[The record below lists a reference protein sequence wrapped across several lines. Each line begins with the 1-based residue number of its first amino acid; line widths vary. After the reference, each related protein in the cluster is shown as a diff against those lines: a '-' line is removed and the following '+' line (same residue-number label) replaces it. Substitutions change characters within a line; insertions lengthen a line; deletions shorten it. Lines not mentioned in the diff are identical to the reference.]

1 MVINNILELEYAI
14 KENNVNNIKKILK
27 KNPEEIN
34 KIEIHRF
41 TDMIHFNEFDL
52 FDNILK
58 SINSKLKKD
67 LLSNNIIIIK
77 LLNSN
82 NIKFINKYIK
92 YINLDLLHNNNN
104 IIKFCIETTDFELVE
119 IIYKIYKSSNIYSL
133 LNNIFIEYKNNNSKI
148 NLELIKF
155 LIKLDKNIFKDI
167 SNNNYTNNNVPTLA
181 YASLT
186 NNLELL
192 NILKE
197 AEINFYYEKF
207 NILIYYFY
215 KVNTIDNNVILY
227 LLNNN
232 ININICDKELWLM
245 AHIVFFNP
253 DYFTLEVKKIIL
265 EKTNNINLQNTL
277 GNTPLHYLVY
287 NNNIDDYKDILIK
300 KELDIFIKNKAL
312 YTPLSLAIIKKQ
324 NLIDL
329 AVKSFIYH
337 INIDKTNK
345 SIKFSPE
352 KAKEYILKNK
362 TTIYNKINY
371 DDNDIIIGDYNYIK
385 HSKFI
390 ATDTNVHLYIII
402 LLQKY
407 NILGVPY
414 LPNSQ
419 NFSNNKSIIE
429 KKKFQNVTLNNH
441 KEDILKFLY
450 YSEEVMYFRI
460 YWADE
465 KNFVITSKIG
475 EAIQNIF
482 KFKKYVF
489 IILGIYNQFIYHANV
504 LIFDRDKKLIVHFEP
519 HGKLNSYVGKLYET
533 LKNYF
538 KKELKN
544 FKYIAPIEYLPIDA
558 FQSMYNNSSPYDSK
572 VGDPKG
578 YCCAWC
584 FWFIE
589 LYINNTKYDLK
600 SLVNKSIKKL
610 INTKYTFI
618 DHIRNYANY
627 LNNKMEELLLEY
639 NIPNKFINN
648 LLLEDKYINE
658 VLNNISFN
666 LKQLNY

>member
-1 MVINNILELEYAI
+1 MITNNIFELEYAI
-14 KENNVNNIKKILK
+14 KENNIKKIKKILK
-27 KNPEEIN
+27 ENPEEIN
-34 KIEIHRF
+34 NIETHRF
-41 TDMIHFNEFDL
+41 IDMIHFNEFDL
-52 FDNILK
+52 FDKILK
-58 SINSKLKKD
+58 SINSKLKRD

-77 LLNSN
+77 LLKSN

-92 YINLDLLHNNNN
+92 YINLDLLHNNDN
-104 IIKFCIETTDFELVE
+104 IIKFCTETTDFELVK
-119 IIYKIYKSSNIYSL
+119 IIYKIFKTSNKYSL

-155 LIKLDKNIFKDI
+155 LIKLDKNII
-167 SNNNYTNNNVPTLA
+167 NNDNDVPTLA
-181 YASLT
+181 YASLN

-197 AEINFYYEKF
+197 AGINFYYEKF
-207 NILIYYFY
+207 NILIYYFL
-215 KVNTIDNNVILY
+215 KVKIVDNNVILY

-232 ININICDKELWLM
+232 ININICDKELWSM
-245 AHIVFFNP
+245 AHIAFFNP
-253 DYFTLEVKKIIL
+253 DFFTLEVKKIIL

-300 KELDIFIKNKAL
+300 KELNIFIKNKGL
-312 YTPLSLAIIKKQ
+312 YTPLSLAEIKKQ
-324 NLIDL
+324 KLMDL

-337 INIDKTNK
+337 ININDK
-345 SIKFSPE
+345 SIKFTQE
-352 KAKEYILKNK
+352 EAKEYILKNK
-362 TTIYNKINY
+362 TTIYNKFNY
-371 DDNDIIIGDYNYIK
+371 DDNDIIIGDYNFIK

-390 ATDTNVHLYIII
+390 ATDINIHLYIII

-414 LPNSQ
+414 LPNSK
-419 NFSNNKSIIE
+419 NFLNNKKLIE
-429 KKKFQNVTLNNH
+429 NKKFENLTFNNH
-441 KEDILKFLY
+441 KEDIMKYLY
-450 YSEEVMYFRI
+450 YSEELMYFRI
-460 YWADE
+460 SWADE
-465 KNFVITSKIG
+465 NNYFITPKIG
-475 EAIQNIF
+475 EAIENIF

-489 IILGIYNQFIYHANV
+489 IIIGIYNDFIYHANV
-504 LIFDRDKKLIVHFEP
+504 LIFDRDKKIIIHFEP
-519 HGKLNSYVGKLYET
+519 HGKLNAYVGKLYET

-538 KKELKN
+538 KKELKD
-544 FKYIAPIEYLPIDA
+544 FKYIAPMEYLSKDSY
-558 FQSMYNNSSPYDSK
+558 QSMYDNSSTYESK

-589 LYINNTKYDLK
+589 LYLNNAKYDLK

-648 LLLEDKYINE
+648 LSLEDKYIDE
-658 VLNNISFN
+658 ILNNISFY

>member
-1 MVINNILELEYAI
+1 MITNNILELEYAI
-14 KENNVNNIKKILK
+14 KENNIKKIKKILK
-27 KNPEEIN
+27 ENPEEIN

-41 TDMIHFNEFDL
+41 IDMIHFNEFDL

-58 SINSKLKKD
+58 SINSKLKKK

-77 LLNSN
+77 LLKSN
-82 NIKFINKYIK
+82 NINFINKYIK
-92 YINLDLLHNNNN
+92 YINLDLSYDDNDN
-104 IIKFCIETTDFELVE
+104 IIKICTETTNLELVK
-119 IIYKIYKSSNIYSL
+119 IIYKIYKSSKKYLL
-133 LNNIFIEYKNNNSKI
+133 LNFILVFYKNNNIKV

-155 LIKLDKNIFKDI
+155 LIKIDKNII
-167 SNNNYTNNNVPTLA
+167 NTNNDDNNIPIIA
-181 YASLT
+181 NASLN

-197 AEINFYYEKF
+197 AGINFYYEKF

-215 KVNTIDNNVILY
+215 RVNKIDNDIILY

-245 AHIVFFNP
+245 AHVVFFNP

-265 EKTNNINLQNTL
+265 EKTNNINIQNTL

-300 KELDIFIKNKAL
+300 KELNIFIKNKGL
-312 YTPLSLAIIKKQ
+312 YSPLSLAEIKKQ

-337 INIDKTNK
+337 IKKK

-352 KAKEYILKNK
+352 EAKEYILKNK
-362 TTIYNKINY
+362 TTIYNKFNY
-371 DDNDIIIGDYNYIK
+371 DDNYDDIIIGDYNYIK

-390 ATDTNVHLYIII
+390 ANDINIHLFIII

-419 NFSNNKSIIE
+419 NCSNYKSLIE
-429 KKKFQNVTLNNH
+429 NKKFDNLTFNNQ
-441 KEDILKFLY
+441 KKYFLKYLY
-450 YSEEVMYFRI
+450 YSEELMYFRI

-465 KNFVITSKIG
+465 NNYIISPKIG

-489 IILGIYNQFIYHANV
+489 IDIHILNQFISHGNV

-519 HGKLNSYVGKLYET
+519 HGKIISYVGKLYET
-533 LKNYF
+533 LKNFF
-538 KKELKN
+538 KKELKD
-544 FKYIAPIEYLPIDA
+544 FKYITPIEYLPSDA
-558 FQSMYNNSSPYDSK
+558 YQSMYDGESLYITK
-572 VGDPKG
+572 VGDQG

-627 LNNKMEELLLEY
+627 LNNKIEELLLEY

-648 LLLEDKYINE
+648 LLLEDKYIDE
-658 VLNNISFN
+658 ILNNISFN

>member
-1 MVINNILELEYAI
+1 MIINNILELEYAI
-14 KENNVNNIKKILK
+14 KENNIKKIKKILK
-27 KNPEEIN
+27 ENPEEIN

-41 TDMIHFNEFDL
+41 IDMIHFNEFDL

-58 SINSKLKKD
+58 SINSKLKKN

-77 LLNSN
+77 LLKSN
-82 NIKFINKYIK
+82 NINFINKYIK
-92 YINLDLLHNNNN
+92 YINLDLSYDDNDN
-104 IIKFCIETTDFELVE
+104 IIKICTETTNLELVK
-119 IIYKIYKSSNIYSL
+119 IIYKIYKTSNKYSL
-133 LNNIFIEYKNNNSKI
+133 LNNILVFYKNNNSKV

-155 LIKLDKNIFKDI
+155 LIKIDKNII
-167 SNNNYTNNNVPTLA
+167 NTNNDDNNIPIIA
-181 YASLT
+181 NASLN

-197 AEINFYYEKF
+197 AGINFYYEKF

-215 KVNTIDNNVILY
+215 RVNKIDNDIILY

-245 AHIVFFNP
+245 AHVVFFNP

-265 EKTNNINLQNTL
+265 EKTNNINIQNTL

-300 KELDIFIKNKAL
+300 KELNIFIKNKGL
-312 YTPLSLAIIKKQ
+312 YSPLSLAEIKKQ

-337 INIDKTNK
+337 IKKK

-352 KAKEYILKNK
+352 EAKEYILKNK
-362 TTIYNKINY
+362 TTIYNKFNY
-371 DDNDIIIGDYNYIK
+371 DDNYDDIIIGDYNYIK

-390 ATDTNVHLYIII
+390 ANDINIHLFIII

-419 NFSNNKSIIE
+419 NCSNYKSLIE
-429 KKKFQNVTLNNH
+429 NKKFDNLTFNNQ
-441 KEDILKFLY
+441 KKYFLKYLY
-450 YSEEVMYFRI
+450 YSEELMYFRI

-465 KNFVITSKIG
+465 NNYIISPKIG

-489 IILGIYNQFIYHANV
+489 IDIHILNQFISHGNV

-519 HGKLNSYVGKLYET
+519 HGKIISYVGKLYET
-533 LKNYF
+533 LKNFF
-538 KKELKN
+538 KKELKD
-544 FKYIAPIEYLPIDA
+544 FKYITPIEYLPLDA
-558 FQSMYNNSSPYDSK
+558 YQSMYDGESLYITK
-572 VGDPKG
+572 VGDQG

-627 LNNKMEELLLEY
+627 LNNKIEELLLEY

-648 LLLEDKYINE
+648 LLLEDKYIDE
-658 VLNNISFN
+658 ILNNISFN

>member
-1 MVINNILELEYAI
+1 MITNNILELEYAI
-14 KENNVNNIKKILK
+14 KENNIKKIKKILK

-41 TDMIHFNEFDL
+41 IDMIHFNEFDL

-58 SINSKLKKD
+58 SINSKLKKN

-77 LLNSN
+77 LLKSN
-82 NIKFINKYIK
+82 NINFINKYIK
-92 YINLDLLHNNNN
+92 YIHLDLLHNNDN
-104 IIKFCIETTDFELVE
+104 IIKFCTETTDFELVKY
-119 IIYKIYKSSNIYSL
+119 IYKIYKTSNEYSL
-133 LNNIFIEYKNNNSKI
+133 LNNIFIEYMKNNSKI

-155 LIKLDKNIFKDI
+155 LIKLDKNII
-167 SNNNYTNNNVPTLA
+167 NTNNIVPTLA
-181 YASLT
+181 YATLI

-192 NILKE
+192 KILKE
-197 AEINFYYEKF
+197 AGINFYYDKF

-215 KVNTIDNNVILY
+215 YFYKVNKIDNDIILY

-232 ININICDKELWLM
+232 ININICDNELWTT
-245 AHIVFFNP
+245 AHVVFFNP
-253 DYFTLEVKKIIL
+253 DYFTLEIKKIIL

-287 NNNIDDYKDILIK
+287 NNNIDDYQDILIK
-300 KELDIFIKNKAL
+300 KELNIFIKNKGL
-312 YTPLSLAIIKKQ
+312 YTPLSLAEIKKQ

-337 INIDKTNK
+337 INIDKKNK

-352 KAKEYILKNK
+352 EAKEYILKNK
-362 TTIYNKINY
+362 TTIYNKFNYNY
-371 DDNDIIIGDYNYIK
+371 DNIIIGDYNYIEY
-385 HSKFI
+385 SKFVPNDI
-390 ATDTNVHLYIII
+390 NIHLFIII

-419 NFSNNKSIIE
+419 NCSNYKSLIE
-429 KKKFQNVTLNNH
+429 NKKFDNVTFNNH
-441 KEDILKFLY
+441 KINILKYLY
-450 YSEEVMYFRI
+450 YSEELIYFRI

-465 KNFVITSKIG
+465 NNYVISPKIG

-489 IILGIYNQFIYHANV
+489 IDIHILNQFMSHGNV

-519 HGKLNSYVGKLYET
+519 HGKIISYVGKLYET
-533 LKNYF
+533 LKNIF
-538 KKELKN
+538 KKELKG
-544 FKYIAPIEYLPIDA
+544 FKYITPIEYLPIDA
-558 FQSMYNNSSPYDSK
+558 YQSMYDGGSQYISK
-572 VGDPKG
+572 VGDLG

-627 LNNKMEELLLEY
+627 LNNKMMELLLEY
-639 NIPNKFINN
+639 NIPSTLISN
-648 LLLEDKYINE
+648 LLLEEKYINE
-658 VLNNISFN
+658 ILNNISFN

>member
-1 MVINNILELEYAI
+1 MITNNILELEYAI
-14 KENNVNNIKKILK
+14 KENNIKKIKKILK
-27 KNPEEIN
+27 ENPEEIN

-41 TDMIHFNEFDL
+41 IDMIHFNEFDL

-58 SINSKLKKD
+58 SINSKLKKK

-77 LLNSN
+77 LLKSN
-82 NIKFINKYIK
+82 NINFINKYIK
-92 YINLDLLHNNNN
+92 YINLDLSYDDNDN
-104 IIKFCIETTDFELVE
+104 IIKICTETTNLELVK
-119 IIYKIYKSSNIYSL
+119 IIYKIYKSSKKYLL
-133 LNNIFIEYKNNNSKI
+133 LNFILVFYKNNNIKV

-155 LIKLDKNIFKDI
+155 LIKIDKNII
-167 SNNNYTNNNVPTLA
+167 NTNNDDNNIPIIA
-181 YASLT
+181 NASLN

-197 AEINFYYEKF
+197 AGINFYYEKF

-215 KVNTIDNNVILY
+215 RVNKIDNDIILY

-245 AHIVFFNP
+245 AHVVFFNP

-265 EKTNNINLQNTL
+265 EKTNNINIQNTL

-300 KELDIFIKNKAL
+300 KELNIFIKNKGL
-312 YTPLSLAIIKKQ
+312 YSPLSLAEIKKQ

-337 INIDKTNK
+337 IKKK

-352 KAKEYILKNK
+352 EAKEYILKNK
-362 TTIYNKINY
+362 TTIYNKFNY
-371 DDNDIIIGDYNYIK
+371 DDNYDDIIIGDYNYIK

-390 ATDTNVHLYIII
+390 ANDINIHLFIII

-419 NFSNNKSIIE
+419 KFKNDKILIE
-429 KKKFQNVTLNNH
+429 NKKFDNSILNNY
-441 KEDILKFLY
+441 KEYILKYLY
-450 YSEEVMYFRI
+450 YSEELMYFRI

-465 KNFVITSKIG
+465 NNYLITPKIG

-489 IILGIYNQFIYHANV
+489 IIIHIYNQFISHANV

-519 HGKLNSYVGKLYET
+519 HGKIISYVGKLYET
-533 LKNYF
+533 LKNFF
-538 KKELKN
+538 KKELKD
-544 FKYIAPIEYLPIDA
+544 FKYITPIEYLPSDA
-558 FQSMYNNSSPYDSK
+558 YQSMYDGESLYITK
-572 VGDPKG
+572 VGDQG

-627 LNNKMEELLLEY
+627 LNNKIEELLLEY

-648 LLLEDKYINE
+648 LLLEDKYIDE
-658 VLNNISFN
+658 ILNNISFN